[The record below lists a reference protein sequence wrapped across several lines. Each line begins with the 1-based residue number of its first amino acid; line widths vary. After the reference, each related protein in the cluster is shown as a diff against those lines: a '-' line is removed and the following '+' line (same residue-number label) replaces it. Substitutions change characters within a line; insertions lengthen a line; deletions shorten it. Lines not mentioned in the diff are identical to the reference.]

1 MSYERAARKYDP
13 VSHTYGAEGSLLGG
27 IAWAIFSEV
36 FPTKWS
42 EIWKLIP
49 VSKVF
54 QGARLG
60 FRGARWLYKA
70 ARAMKSKRAGKIVDG
85 ATGYAAS
92 EAGKA
97 IGENFDFTRE
107 GVKEGSKN
115 VFTNLREA
123 ARVDDPVIC
132 DSSQIAQ
139 GSKLIS
145 INLKPAARRGD
156 KTKCDGKIEDGS
168 PNVLMGG
175 DPTES
180 TEINERE
187 YFLPGLNGFFGGATK
202 GVIRGLRD
210 RRIRY
215 MSSRLRRIGKNIVRD
230 GLKEAR
236 EGAVDDI
243 KDKALEQSTGGYA
256 PFGGS
261 AF

>member
-13 VSHTYGAEGSLLGG
+13 VEHTRGAEGGLLGG
-27 IAWAIFSEV
+27 IAWAIFAEV

-42 EIWKLIP
+42 EVWKIIP
-49 VSKVF
+49 VTKVWTA
-54 QGARLG
+54 ARLG
-60 FRGARWLYKA
+60 FKGATWLYRAGRALRSKKA
-70 ARAMKSKRAGKIVDG
+70 AKLAEG
-85 ATGYAAS
+85 AVGYAAE

-97 IGENFDFTRE
+97 IGENLTFSTD

-123 ARVDDPVIC
+123 ARVDDPVVC

-139 GSKLIS
+139 GSKLVS
-145 INLKPAARRGD
+145 INKKPATRKGD
-156 KTKCDGKIEDGS
+156 KTKCDGVIKDGS
-168 PNVLMGG
+168 PNVMIGG

-187 YFLPGLNGFFGGATK
+187 YWIPGLNGFFGGATK
-202 GVIRGLRD
+202 GVIRGMRD

-215 MSSRLRRIGKNIVRD
+215 MSSRLKRIGKNIGRD
-230 GLKEAR
+230 GLRGAR
-236 EGAVDDI
+236 EGAIDDI
-243 KDKALEQSTGGYA
+243 KDKALEQGSGGYI